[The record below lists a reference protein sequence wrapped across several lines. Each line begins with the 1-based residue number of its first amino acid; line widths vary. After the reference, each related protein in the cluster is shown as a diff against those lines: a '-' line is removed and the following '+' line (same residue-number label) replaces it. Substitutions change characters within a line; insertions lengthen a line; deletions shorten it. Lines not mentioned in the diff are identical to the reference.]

1 MTIDEIA
8 ALADVSKTTVSR
20 VINDKPDVSP
30 KTRDRILALI
40 EEHSFTPNALA
51 KAIISSK
58 SENIGL
64 IIPYAAQYIF
74 SNPFYVEVLRGIS
87 TQISERGYYL
97 MLCYL
102 KDHNYLNIY
111 KQSRV
116 DGYILLSPGSS
127 HSGLIDE
134 LIGAKAPFIAT
145 ARVPELEKEMPWV
158 DVDHCK
164 PAEEL
169 TQYLI
174 SLGHRRI
181 AYVGKATISSSRE
194 RLKGYR
200 SALEKNGISYDERLI
215 KILDEPTL
223 SAGHDAALELMREAG
238 PTAMFF
244 ASDLLAI
251 GGLNA
256 MHECHLQV
264 PEDIS
269 IVGFDDIPLSAHLSP
284 ALTTVHQPAFEK
296 GYRAASIFIDYLETG
311 VQMKSELLD
320 TQLVIR
326 KSAAPPKWMK
336 E

>member
-8 ALADVSKTTVSR
+8 ALASVSKTTVSR
-20 VINDKPDVSP
+20 VINGKPDVSP
-30 KTRDRILALI
+30 KTRDRVLALI

-64 IIPYAAQYIF
+64 IIPFEAQYIF

-87 TQISERGYYL
+87 TKVSESGYYL

-116 DGYILLSPGSS
+116 DGYILLSPGSR
-127 HSGLIDE
+127 HSVLINE
-134 LIGAKAPFIAT
+134 LLTAKAPFIAT
-145 ARVPELEKEMPWV
+145 ARVPELENDMTWV

-164 PAEEL
+164 PAEEI
-169 TQYLI
+169 TKYLI

-194 RLKGYR
+194 RLKGYCT
-200 SALEKNGISYDERLI
+200 ALRENGIDCDERLI
-215 KILDEPTL
+215 RILDEPTVR
-223 SAGHDAALELMREAG
+223 AGHDAALQLIRDSA

-251 GGLNA
+251 GALNA
-256 MHECHLQV
+256 MHECNLRV
-264 PEDIS
+264 PEDVS
-269 IVGFDDIPLSAHLSP
+269 IVGFDDIPLSEHLSP

-296 GYRAASIFIDYLETG
+296 GYRAASIFIDHLQTG
-311 VQMKSELLD
+311 EPMQSELLD
-320 TQLVIR
+320 TQLVVR